1 MGRALRLFL
10 LACVLGGA
18 PPSRAQVSDPLP
30 TALLEDERNTIEVF
44 QRASD
49 SVVFVIN
56 TQLRRDLF
64 SRNVMQVPRGSG
76 SGFVWDE
83 RGYIVTNY
91 HVIQG
96 GNSFHVTLGDGSS
109 HEARVVGF
117 DETKDIAVLQI
128 DAPETRLVAIEQ
140 GRSEGLM
147 VGQKVIAIGNPFGL
161 DQTLTTGVISALG
174 REIRSVAG
182 TTITDVIQT
191 DASINPGNSGGPLLD
206 SAGRLI
212 GVNTSIYSTSGSS
225 AGIGFAVP
233 VATVQRVVP
242 QIIDRGFVSRA
253 GLGVVLF
260 EDDLARRWN
269 IDGVIVREIV
279 DGSAAEK
286 AGLRGSDVRG
296 RRVALGDIIVGI
308 DDKRV
313 RNFNDLFMSLDD
325 HEPGDRVR
333 VRFLRDNEEREVFVD
348 LQEISQ

>member
-1 MGRALRLFL
+1 MSKAIRWLTLALV
-10 LACVLGGA
+10 LAGA
-18 PPSRAQVSDPLP
+18 AQAQPSDPLP
-30 TALLEDERNTIEVF
+30 TGLLEDERNTIDVF
-44 QRASD
+44 RRASD
-49 SVVFVIN
+49 SVVFVTN
-56 TQLRRDLF
+56 TQLQRDLF

-76 SGFVWDE
+76 SGFVWDK
-83 RGYIVTNY
+83 RGYVVTNY

-96 GNSFHVTLGDGSS
+96 GNSFYVTLGDGSS

-117 DETKDIAVLQI
+117 DETKDIAVLKI
-128 DAPETRLVAIEQ
+128 EAAETRLVPIEQ

-182 TTITDVIQT
+182 TTISDVIQT

-242 QIIDRGFVSRA
+242 QLMERGVVSRA

-269 IDGVIVREIV
+269 VEGVIVREV
-279 DGSAAEK
+279 ADGSAAEK
-286 AGLRGSDVRG
+286 AGLRGSDVHG
-296 RRVALGDIIVGI
+296 RRVALGDIIIGI
-308 DDKRV
+308 DDYQV
-313 RNFNDLFMSLDD
+313 RNFNDLFTSLDG
-325 HEPGDRVR
+325 HQPGDRVR
-333 VRFLRDNEEREVFVD
+333 VRFLRDNEEQQVFVD